1 MQAKPEIQGIH
12 DHVELS
18 LESQIMSPISTK
30 AADIEEDE
38 SDLLEAEE
46 PQTETIEGSQVA
58 CAFNRMAKAEEDV
71 KSSKN
76 QSQVVVIMIS
86 AVLLVVVAYAGL
98 VLL

>member
-18 LESQIMSPISTK
+18 LESQIMSPVK
-30 AADIEEDE
+30 EAADIEQDE
-38 SDLLEAEE
+38 SDLLDAEE

-58 CAFNRMAKAEEDV
+58 CAFNRMAQVEQQAKKKD
-71 KSSKN
+71 
-76 QSQVVVIMIS
+76 SQVQVITVLAS
-86 AVLLVVVAYAGL
+86 AVFFVVAIYAAI